1 MKVCTAEL
9 TDGSRTSLNH
19 NSYLKILNGVHLF
32 SLDRVMTAALNRYLY
47 FLWTDDVGS
56 IDVL

>member
-32 SLDRVMTAALNRYLY
+32 GLDRVMTAALNRYLY
-47 FLWTDDVGS
+47 FLWTDDV
-56 IDVL
+56 L